1 MPLSS
6 MTGYARSSGE
16 NDIFSWAWEI
26 KSVNGK
32 SLDVRIRIPSYL
44 TGFDGIIRKVI
55 QKKFK
60 RGNLNIALE
69 INHLEQDKLMQ
80 INHQY
85 LKQLIDLCEQRG
97 DKADIN
103 QLLSVRGVVE
113 LNDADINAS
122 NQEIEL
128 SIFSDSLTKA
138 LNDLKINRREEGK
151 RIENHINDRLLEI
164 EGLIVAADKIASK
177 LPSIFRDKI
186 KIQLD
191 EILDSSREVN
201 EDRLTQEIAI
211 LATKADIREE
221 LDRLSAH
228 VAAAKNL
235 LNINGDDNLDD
246 IVAVGRKFEFLCQEF
261 NREANTLC
269 AKSSD
274 IKLTGLGLE
283 LKSSIDQ
290 LREQVANIE

>member
-16 NDIFSWAWEI
+16 NDKFTWVWEI

-32 SLDVRIRIPSYL
+32 SLDTRIRVPSYL
-44 TGFDGIIRKVI
+44 TGFDAVIRKII
-55 QKKFK
+55 QKNFK
-60 RGNLNIALE
+60 RGNLNISLE
-69 INHLEQDKLMQ
+69 INHAAQENLMQ

-85 LKQLIDLCEQRG
+85 LNQLIDLCQQNG
-97 DKADIN
+97 DKANIS
-103 QLLSVRGVVE
+103 QLLAVRGVVDLCE
-113 LNDADINAS
+113 GNINSS
-122 NQEIEL
+122 NEKIDL
-128 SIFSDSLTKA
+128 SIFSDSLIEA
-138 LNDLKINRREEGK
+138 LDGLKINRREEGK
-151 RIENHINDRLLEI
+151 RIESHINDRLIEI
-164 EGLIVAADKIASK
+164 EKLVMAADKIAMK
-177 LPSIFRDKI
+177 LPSIFMDKI

-191 EILDSSREVN
+191 EILEPSRDVN
-201 EDRLTQEIAI
+201 EDRLAQEIAI

-228 VAAAKNL
+228 VAAAKKL
-235 LNINGDDNLDD
+235 IDINNDNSDDMT
-246 IVAVGRKFEFLCQEF
+246 AVGRKFEFLCQEF

-274 IKLTGLGLE
+274 IELTGLGLE

>member
-16 NDIFSWAWEI
+16 NNSFSWVWEI

-32 SLDVRIRIPSYL
+32 SLDTRIRVPSYL
-44 TGFDGIIRKVI
+44 TGFDAIIRKII

-60 RGNLNIALE
+60 RGNLNISLE
-69 INHLEQDKLMQ
+69 INHVAQEKLMQ

-85 LKQLIDLCEQRG
+85 LNQLIDLCQQNG
-97 DKADIN
+97 GKANIS
-103 QLLSVRGVVE
+103 QLLSVRGVVDLCDE
-113 LNDADINAS
+113 NIDTS
-122 NQEIEL
+122 NEKIDL
-128 SIFSDSLTKA
+128 SIFTDSLTET
-138 LNDLKINRREEGK
+138 LYGLKINRREEGK
-151 RIENHINDRLLEI
+151 RIENHINDRLSEI
-164 EGLIVAADKIASK
+164 KKLIIAADKIAIK
-177 LPSIFRDKI
+177 LPSIFMDKI
-186 KIQLD
+186 KAQLD
-191 EILDSSREVN
+191 EILEPSREIN
-201 EDRLTQEIAI
+201 EDRLAQEIAI

-221 LDRLSAH
+221 IDRLSAH
-228 VAAAKNL
+228 VAAAKQL
-235 LNINGDDNLDD
+235 IGINNDNSDK
-246 IVAVGRKFEFLCQEF
+246 IMAVGRKFEFLCQEF

-274 IKLTGLGLE
+274 IELTSIGLE